1 MGLMDNFVD
10 RDYRKEVFFCGDLN
24 YRISMDKEKYA
35 SLVQDQ
41 SNTEQE
47 MKYSSM
53 LDSDQL
59 YQQ

>member
-41 SNTEQE
+41 SNTE
-47 MKYSSM
+47 
-53 LDSDQL
+53 
-59 YQQ
+59 